1 LDFFNFAKAV
11 EQGVYDVMMWIFFY
25 PYTLLR
31 TLLFPGP
38 MLQYVYVEAR
48 KEPDIAF
55 ADAMRPALLIFISI
69 IIGTLVAPL
78 TELQKDVLRATHF
91 GRLVVDSWFL
101 LVLYRMVAFS
111 FFPLAGALLL
121 DLLTPGAVSRL
132 TLRSPFY
139 QQCYV
144 CAPFALIA
152 SPMLVNIQHDS
163 WIVFVAF
170 AAVSAWFLVA
180 QFIFFRT
187 YARQSVPRALVLSP
201 LVLVLG
207 TAGMTILGVLAAS

>member
-1 LDFFNFAKAV
+1 MDFFNFAKAV

-25 PYTLLR
+25 PYTLVR
-31 TLLFPGP
+31 TLLFPAA
-38 MLQYVYVEAR
+38 MLQYVYVETR
-48 KEPDIAF
+48 KETDVAF
-55 ADAMRPALLIFISI
+55 ADAMRPSLLIFISI

-78 TELQKDVLRATHF
+78 SEFQKEIARETHF
-91 GRLVVDSWFL
+91 GQLIVDSWFL
-101 LVLYRMVAFS
+101 LVLYRMVSFS

-121 DLLTPGAVSRL
+121 DLLTPGAISRV

-163 WIVFVAF
+163 WVVFAAF
-170 AAVSAWFLVA
+170 AAVSLWFLVA

-187 YARQSVPRALVLSP
+187 YARQSIPRALVLSP

-207 TAGMTILGVLAAS
+207 AVCATVLGVLIAS

>member
-1 LDFFNFAKAV
+1 MDFFNFAKAV

-163 WIVFVAF
+163 WVVFAAF
-170 AAVSAWFLVA
+170 AAVSLWFLVA

-187 YARQSVPRALVLSP
+187 YARKSIPRALVLSP